1 MVALQILALSVR
13 VRVLLSQQKSESPS
27 VSLFYLFLHY
37 HIFEINMKE
46 VLFWIVGILA
56 VICIA
61 IACVWGGEIA
71 TVNSI
76 SSVEGNKYLYRMEY
90 KASYDLDDL
99 ISRDID
105 ENAKLLDYVIG
116 RIGKGLPIKI
126 KSAQVADENGETKTM
141 NCTSFQAA
149 KASGDGF
156 WYGRN
161 YDFFKNPTM
170 VTVSHPKKGYA
181 SIAVSDMSH
190 FGYSLEKLPE
200 GFLASLSCLASIYA
214 PVDGINEKG
223 LCTSIMALPKQA
235 SQQDTPKHNVGTTII
250 MRLWLDRCATVEEA
264 LALLET
270 VDVRHDAAVG
280 SGYHYMV
287 ADASGDCAVVEFDK
301 EDGWKTM
308 IVRKPAGENSMLVTN
323 HLLSEKYYTTVP
335 DEAVGNPHS
344 KSWWRYETAGAYLRE
359 HDGKL
364 SLEEAQ
370 ECLSLVHWKDLVWDN
385 GLVEDTQY
393 SNVYDQQN
401 ITLALRNWNDYDT
414 TRVFGL

>member
-1 MVALQILALSVR
+1 MKKVIL
-13 VRVLLSQQKSESPS
+13 
-27 VSLFYLFLHY
+27 
-37 HIFEINMKE
+37 
-46 VLFWIVGILA
+46 WIVGILA
-56 VICIA
+56 AICIA
-61 IACVWGGEIA
+61 IACIWGGEIA
-71 TVNSI
+71 TIRSI
-76 SSVEGNKYLYRMEY
+76 ASVDGNKYLYKMEY

-99 ISRDID
+99 IANDID
-105 ENAKLLDYVIG
+105 QNAELLDYVIG
-116 RIGKGLPIKI
+116 RIGKGLPLKI
-126 KSAQVADENGETKTM
+126 KSAQVADENGEMQTM

-149 KASGDGF
+149 KATGDGF

-200 GFLASLSCLASIYA
+200 GFVASLSCLAAIYA

-235 SQQDTPKHNVGTTII
+235 SQQDTEKHDVGTTII
-250 MRLWLDRCATVEEA
+250 MRLWLDRCATVAEA
-264 LALLET
+264 LELLES

-308 IVRKPAGENSMLVTN
+308 IVRKDPSANYMLVTN
-323 HLLSEKYYTTVP
+323 HLLSEKYYTTEP

-344 KSWWRYETAGAYLRE
+344 KSWWRYETAGASL
-359 HDGKL
+359 L
-364 SLEEAQ
+364 SIM
-370 ECLSLVHWKDLVWDN
+370 EC
-385 GLVEDTQY
+385 
-393 SNVYDQQN
+393 
-401 ITLALRNWNDYDT
+401 
-414 TRVFGL
+414 